1 MSLLHV
7 NLQLYMYPFSPPL
20 VIVYIQNTICT
31 FMYMLH
37 KHTTQYPKS
46 RTCSCSLKLFS
57 FHSTVF
63 NPPSITPDTS
73 LLDITEGNSTTLTC
87 TRDSTNT
94 NNDQYRW
101 TLPDGDVSPPQ
112 FASSPQLILSTI
124 NRDESGVYVCT
135 GTRPG
140 TSKTVNANITI
151 NVQCKLVY

>member
-1 MSLLHV
+1 MS
-7 NLQLYMYPFSPPL
+7 
-20 VIVYIQNTICT
+20 C
-31 FMYMLH
+31 
-37 KHTTQYPKS
+37 
-46 RTCSCSLKLFS
+46 TCSCSLKLFS

-101 TLPDGDVSPPQ
+101 TLPNGSVSPVTP
-112 FASSPQLILSTI
+112 ASSPYDLILSTI
-124 NRDESGVYVCT
+124 NRDESGVFVCT

-140 TSKTVNANITI
+140 TSKTVNSNITI
-151 NVQCKLVY
+151 NVQCKLIY